1 VIDSRELY
9 LGIAPEAT
17 PQAAERAA
25 AALAQKWKLE
35 GVFVHPEMAARPQGT
50 LIAQGD
56 RGVVVKNEGVLWFA
70 PGGDGRGDDEPSITV
85 KDVVHGG
92 GGSQLHAEKRDTRRY
107 WGRIYVT
114 LGQDGTLTVV
124 NAVPEDKLLAGLV
137 PSEIFP
143 DAPAEALKAQAVAAR
158 DELLAKIGTRHFAD
172 PYLVCSTQ
180 HCQVYGGI
188 GPEDPRTTRAVQ
200 ATRGEVILRDGGG
213 GLVPAYYS
221 ASCGGFSEHNE
232 TIWGTPPDPS
242 LRGRLD
248 ALGADARAL
257 SAFAKG
263 VGDANLRAFLDSP
276 PEKSF
281 CGRSKYAKGRYRWR
295 VEKSARDLDALV
307 AADYPEVGAVRAI
320 VPGARGVSGRI
331 RAVQI
336 TGARGAVTVEGE
348 LRIRRLLGGLKSSL
362 FLVKAEKRGGEI
374 AAWTFEGAG
383 FGHGV
388 GMCQTGAIGMAE
400 GGESYRAILRH
411 YYPGSHLGKLY

>member
-1 VIDSRELY
+1 
-9 LGIAPEAT
+9 
-17 PQAAERAA
+17 
-25 AALAQKWKLE
+25 
-35 GVFVHPEMAARPQGT
+35 M
-50 LIAQGD
+50 
-56 RGVVVKNEGVLWFA
+56 
-70 PGGDGRGDDEPSITV
+70 
-85 KDVVHGG
+85 
-92 GGSQLHAEKRDTRRY
+92 
-107 WGRIYVT
+107 
-114 LGQDGTLTVV
+114 
-124 NAVPEDKLLAGLV
+124 
-137 PSEIFP
+137 
-143 DAPAEALKAQAVAAR
+143 
-158 DELLAKIGTRHFAD
+158 
-172 PYLVCSTQ
+172 
-180 HCQVYGGI
+180 
-188 GPEDPRTTRAVQ
+188 
-200 ATRGEVILRDGGG
+200 ILRDGGG

-295 VEKSARDLDALV
+295 VEKSSRDLDALV
-307 AADYPEVGAVRAI
+307 AAEYPEVGAVRAI

-331 RAVQI
+331 KSVQI
-336 TGARGAVTVEGE
+336 TGARGSVTVDGE
-348 LRIRRLLGGLKSSL
+348 LKIRRLLGGLKSSL
-362 FLVKAEKRGGEI
+362 FLVKPEKRGGEI
-374 AAWTFEGAG
+374 AAWIFEGAG

-411 YYPGSHLGKLY
+411 YYPGSHIGKLY